1 MYNKYMGGVDRFDEN
16 VDSMRVALRGKKWWF
31 PLFAFGLDASC
42 QNAWLIKRNSE
53 NNWTYCDF
61 RRNVATIYLQKYGK
75 SPTRNSACGVPV
87 QIRVPTE
94 KKFTEE
100 TLKKCKE
107 VAEYRSKKQRV
118 SRKSIYSEIEVP
130 RGVDTDIGYH
140 SACYKNFTAV
150 RIPKDSNISHDNVVS
165 NVRCIDIQSE
175 VRMKYICNISL
186 RSVGVNEEPEGD
198 RGADESTTADDSAL
212 ADDSTVAVGNTIP
225 DDSAVTDVADN
236 TATDDS
242 TADENTHSC
251 IICGKY
257 RIYVKRRAVCLIK
270 ATNTFIEFIKAV
282 STEYNIEMLRKIET
296 LKDDNCFYHKH
307 CKTKFEWHCKN
318 DLEKKK
324 EKTWHKKRQCH
335 TDAYDKICILIRER
349 VVENNECLFY
359 NFISEKYIEF
369 LHEQF
374 DNVSNV
380 EKPDFFSS
388 RHLEKKLLVTFN
400 AEIKIIFSNNKKY
413 IAPYAGHIV
422 SNQEFSKNIET
433 RQAIYNIGQ
442 IIRREIINADKTKL
456 PEDITVQDLIRGEC
470 DSVPPLLSYLLQCII
485 CGDSKGVSQS
495 RHELKKS
502 SRDLKMF
509 SLGQDIIYAAT
520 NGNIKTS
527 KHVTLGMALKS
538 LSSSRKI
545 VDLVNKYVAF
555 DNFDRFVDTLTGKD
569 TLHDTVGI
577 IYQNILSDAN
587 FTTPTD
593 ASVQSDDTAAASTDE
608 TPRRRK
614 RRRCF
619 DAIVNEIVPY
629 AKKPKIDSYF
639 STPSIGQISI
649 KPEVFKTWR
658 NLDLAWL
665 FSHKLDIPD
674 TPMWTG
680 FNSLITEDT
689 SALQKVSY
697 LTPINASPTD
707 NSVVHLTLK
716 MAQ

>member
-1 MYNKYMGGVDRFDEN
+1 M
-16 VDSMRVALRGKKWWF
+16 SH
-31 PLFAFGLDASC
+31 
-42 QNAWLIKRNSE
+42 
-53 NNWTYCDF
+53 
-61 RRNVATIYLQKYGK
+61 
-75 SPTRNSACGVPV
+75 
-87 QIRVPTE
+87 
-94 KKFTEE
+94 
-100 TLKKCKE
+100 
-107 VAEYRSKKQRV
+107 
-118 SRKSIYSEIEVP
+118 YS
-130 RGVDTDIGYH
+130 
-140 SACYKNFTAV
+140 
-150 RIPKDSNISHDNVVS
+150 
-165 NVRCIDIQSE
+165 
-175 VRMKYICNISL
+175 
-186 RSVGVNEEPEGD
+186 EEPEGD
-198 RGADESTTADDSAL
+198 RGADESTTADDSSLADDSAL
-212 ADDSTVAVGNTIP
+212 ADYNSTVAVGNTVP
-225 DDSAVTDVADN
+225 DDSAVTDVVDN

-270 ATNTFIEFIKAV
+270 AINTFIEFIKVV
-282 STEYNIEMLRKIET
+282 STEYNNIEMLRKIET
-296 LKDDNCFYHKH
+296 PKMTTASITNIAKQSLNG
-307 CKTKFEWHCKN
+307 TVRMISR
-318 DLEKKK
+318 KKK
-324 EKTWHKKRQCH
+324 RKNLAQKRQCH

-359 NFISEKYIEF
+359 NLISEKYIEF

-400 AEIKIIFSNNKKY
+400 TEIKIIFSNNKKY

-422 SNQEFSKNIET
+422 SNQEIFKIIET

-545 VDLVNKYVAF
+545 IDLVNKYGHCCSYNVIEELETELTFTSTQQNKLCPEDIILADNLCTGVAF

-577 IYQNILSDAN
+577 IYQNIPSDAN
-587 FTTPTD
+587 FTAPTD
-593 ASVQSDDTAAASTDE
+593 ASVQSDDTAADSIHE

-629 AKKPKIDSYF
+629 TKKPKIDSNF

-649 KPEVFKTWR
+649 KPEVFQTWR

-665 FSHKLDIPD
+665 FSHTLDIPD

-680 FNSLITEDT
+680 HRRY
-689 SALQKVSY
+689 KV
-697 LTPINASPTD
+697 N
-707 NSVVHLTLK
+707 
-716 MAQ
+716 

>member
-1 MYNKYMGGVDRFDEN
+1 MSD
-16 VDSMRVALRGKKWWF
+16 L
-31 PLFAFGLDASC
+31 SC
-42 QNAWLIKRNSE
+42 VFCKE
-53 NNWTYCDF
+53 T
-61 RRNVATIYLQKYGK
+61 TIEKG
-75 SPTRNSACGVPV
+75 
-87 QIRVPTE
+87 

-107 VAEYRSKKQRV
+107 VAEYRSKKHRV
-118 SRKSIYSEIEVP
+118 SRKSIYSEIELP

-165 NVRCIDIQSE
+165 NVFDDGASTSRAS
-175 VRMKYICNISL
+175 
-186 RSVGVNEEPEGD
+186 EEPEGD

-212 ADDSTVAVGNTIP
+212 ADDSTVAVGNTVP

-282 STEYNIEMLRKIET
+282 STEYNNIEMLRKIET

-400 AEIKIIFSNNKKY
+400 AEIKIIFSDNKKY

-422 SNQEFSKNIET
+422 SNQEFFKNIET
-433 RQAIYNIGQ
+433 RQVIYNIGQ
-442 IIRREIINADKTKL
+442 IIRREIINVDKTKL

-520 NGNIKTS
+520 NGTIKTS

-545 VDLVNKYVAF
+545 VDLVNKYGHCCSYNVIEELE
-555 DNFDRFVDTLTGKD
+555 TELTF
-569 TLHDTVGI
+569 TSTQ
-577 IYQNILSDAN
+577 QN
-587 FTTPTD
+587 
-593 ASVQSDDTAAASTDE
+593 
-608 TPRRRK
+608 K
-614 RRRCF
+614 
-619 DAIVNEIVPY
+619 
-629 AKKPKIDSYF
+629 
-639 STPSIGQISI
+639 
-649 KPEVFKTWR
+649 
-658 NLDLAWL
+658 
-665 FSHKLDIPD
+665 
-674 TPMWTG
+674 
-680 FNSLITEDT
+680 
-689 SALQKVSY
+689 
-697 LTPINASPTD
+697 
-707 NSVVHLTLK
+707 
-716 MAQ
+716 